1 MLHLKDIISC
11 VDLFDD
17 VSSSFVNREG
27 NSHAHLL
34 ALWAALWNRSRAAPI
49 SCPPAIVS
57 KKRWARENYFISQT
71 YFTGEGKLLFLK
83 RNDVYSGKKKKI
95 LPFNGLM
102 FNLLHLEISKFSL
115 LLKRKSCLSPILVR
129 RENYFMSQNSF
140 NCRI

>member
-1 MLHLKDIISC
+1 MCRSFWWCI
-11 VDLFDD
+11 FF
-17 VSSSFVNREG
+17 FVNREG

-34 ALWAALWNRSRAAPI
+34 ALWAALWNWSRAAPI

-57 KKRWARENYFISQT
+57 KKRWAREYYFISQT
-71 YFTGEGKLLFLK
+71 YFTGELGKTIVSKKKWCLF
-83 RNDVYSGKKKKI
+83 KKKKKKKE

-140 NCRI
+140 NCRIWFNN